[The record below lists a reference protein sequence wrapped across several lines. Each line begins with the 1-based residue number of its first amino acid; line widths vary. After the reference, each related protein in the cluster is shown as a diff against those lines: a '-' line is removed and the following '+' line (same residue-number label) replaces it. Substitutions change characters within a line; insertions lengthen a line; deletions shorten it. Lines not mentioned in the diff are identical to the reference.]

1 MHWRQIFTSA
11 DTLSS
16 RDQPKCGFCLTWLP
30 PRAAVAV
37 DERSR
42 YVPTPSEMV
51 GDRLTAFITIQQFFA
66 LLNQFGG
73 YEGLKQAGGGGVIAG
88 QLAVGVLAGVAYARY
103 ARSSQRPWLFALAVV
118 GLLWLLTVA
127 FLWPNLSTNYRGL
140 PPAYAR
146 IAALT
151 SLLVAYSTYGLVLVV
166 TSRFVRARVT
176 SDEHTATRRRAFLL
190 GGVGAILAVAAGGL
204 LRQLAQVATFAY
216 DGMEYR
222 GDDVQPITPNDR
234 FYTVTKNIVDP
245 DPTTAVWRLEVG
257 GLVGELPV
265 GGDGVGD
272 AGSGGHRRHA

>member
-1 MHWRQIFTSA
+1 MRLPVA
-11 DTLSS
+11 AAEGGLVGLLAALAMTL
-16 RDQPKCGFCLTWLP
+16 LLLVL
-30 PRAAVAV
+30 RATLGL
-37 DERSR
+37 
-42 YVPTPSEMV
+42 PTPSEMV

-88 QLAVGVLAGVAYARY
+88 QRAVGVLAGMAYAGY

-140 PPAYAR
+140 PPDYAR

-151 SLLVAYSTYGLVLVV
+151 SLLVSYSTYGLVLVV
-166 TSRFVRARVT
+166 ASRFVRTRVT
-176 SDEHTATRRRAFLL
+176 NGEHTLTRTGRRAFLL
-190 GGVGAILAVAAGGL
+190 GGVGAILAVATGGL

-222 GDDVQPITPNDR
+222 GADVQPITPHDR
-234 FYTVTKNIVDP
+234 FYTVTKNIVAP
-245 DPTTAVWRLEVG
+245 DPTTAVWRLDVA
-257 GLVGELPV
+257 GLVERPHSYSFAEIRALP
-265 GGDGVGD
+265 
-272 AGSGGHRRHA
+272 STTQE